1 MGVLTV
7 VLKQIKDLRDKD
19 GFGKSDPY
27 VEFELEEDKL
37 FLDKGM
43 GKHKSSTKKGET
55 SPVYNETF
63 KWEGIK
69 SNKNLKLNVK
79 GKFEQTVKVTG

>member
-7 VLKQIKDLRDKD
+7 VLKQLKDLRDKD

-27 VEFELEEDKL
+27 VILELQEDKA
-37 FLDKGM
+37 FLNKGL
-43 GKHKSSTKKGET
+43 GKHQSSTKQGELN
-55 SPVYNETF
+55 PVYNETF

-69 SNKNLKLNVK
+69 ENKNLRLKVK
-79 GKFEQTVKVTG
+79 GKSEQAEKVTG